1 MNTATAT
8 VPETTAPRPRCRPVA
23 LRMLVPQPLTEEKQ
37 RRGFESPNRHVSLP
51 SPARARVEATLRD
64 LSGEL
69 ALLGVLSVGIFGSVA
84 RGEDTPASDV
94 DLAILFA
101 GYECMARVRVIRLL
115 EVHFNRL
122 VDVIRLPFHF
132 PLNTTAP
139 DDLIMVW

>member
-8 VPETTAPRPRCRPVA
+8 VPEATTPRLRRQPVA
-23 LRMLVPQPLTEEKQ
+23 LHMIFPQPLTEEE
-37 RRGFESPNRHVSLP
+37 RRGIESPNRHVSLP

-64 LSGEL
+64 LLGEL

-101 GYECMARVRVIRLL
+101 GYECMARIRVIRLL
-115 EVHFNRL
+115 EVHFNRH

-132 PLNTTAP
+132 PLDTTAP